1 MPLRNSDICLY
12 TRPHHPDA
20 EPLQSTIMG
29 AESLQSTFTALIT
42 PDMISQQPA
51 SSPTFSAVNPSTIKM
66 EDLQTF
72 YQPSPSPE
80 DPSPASTDSKS
91 DSKPAKK
98 RKSWGQVLPEPKTNL
113 PPRKRAKTEDEKEQ
127 RRIERVKR
135 NRLAAHNSRERKR
148 QEVEQLQSEKEALE
162 RSMKAMREQM
172 NRMAAELKEFRKR
185 HPNSLPESDI
195 TASIEDYDI
204 LLQSDTICPRQASFP
219 SPESMDSMDTPR
231 ESSSQPSTP
240 AYSETAAIETDQTQH
255 PAVMLCDLQCQS
267 VSPLLSTTSPSLF
280 QISMTFLILFNL
292 QISMMRILSTTF
304 STLASSLTLPSLAS
318 WTPRRT
324 SSTRPSWRRTTSSTR
339 TASVTKLTRSTSICR
354 QTQAQQILLA
364 TRLAS
369 QLKFSAGAAQ
379 RSNGLGGKA
388 ALERDGWRRYVRQ
401 QRLGMSRRRGELSLE
416 QDIKRSCVALN
427 NCFEK
432 PHRRR
437 KYQRIVTAF
446 KEF

>member
-20 EPLQSTIMG
+20 EPLQQTTMG
-29 AESLQSTFTALIT
+29 AEPLQSTFTALIS
-42 PDMISQQPA
+42 PDIISQQTALSPA
-51 SSPTFSAVNPSTIKM
+51 FSTVNPSTTTIKM

-80 DPSPASTDSKS
+80 TPSHASTDSKS

-162 RSMKAMREQM
+162 RSMMAMREQM

-185 HPNSLPESDI
+185 HPDSLPESNV
-195 TASIEDYDI
+195 TAPIEDYDI

-219 SPESMDSMDTPR
+219 SPESMDSMDTPQ

-240 AYSETAAIETDQTQH
+240 AYSETAAIEADQTQH
-255 PAVMLCDLQCQS
+255 PAAMLCDLQCQS
-267 VSPLLSTTSPSLF
+267 VSPRLSTTSPSF
-280 QISMTFLILFNL
+280 QMSMAFLILFNL

-304 STLASSLTLPSLAS
+304 STLASSLTPPSLAS

-324 SSTRPSWRRTTSSTR
+324 FSTRRSWRRTTSSTR
-339 TASVTKLTRSTSICR
+339 TASVIKLARSTSICR

-379 RSNGLGGKA
+379 RSNGLGGEA
-388 ALERDGWRRYVRQ
+388 ALERDEWRRYVRQ
-401 QRLGMSRRRGELSLE
+401 QRLRISRHRGDLSLK

-437 KYQRIVTAF
+437 KYH
-446 KEF
+446 KGL

>member
-1 MPLRNSDICLY
+1 
-12 TRPHHPDA
+12 
-20 EPLQSTIMG
+20 MG
-29 AESLQSTFTALIT
+29 AETLQPTFTDLIT
-42 PDMISQQPA
+42 PDMISQQPT
-51 SSPTFSAVNPSTIKM
+51 SSPAFSTVNPSTIKM

-172 NRMAAELKEFRKR
+172 NRMAAELKAFRKR

-204 LLQSDTICPRQASFP
+204 LQSDTICPRQASFP

-255 PAVMLCDLQCQS
+255 PAAMLCDLQCQS
-267 VSPLLSTTSPSLF
+267 VSPRLSTTSPSPF

-304 STLASSLTLPSLAS
+304 STLASSLTLPSQAS

-401 QRLGMSRRRGELSLE
+401 QRLRMSRHRGELSLE

-427 NCFEK
+427 NCFGK